1 MAETSVREMVS
12 GINII
17 TMNARR
23 SGYHHG
29 DLRNALE
36 TAALA
41 LVAEKGAHGF
51 TMAEAS
57 RRAQVSVAAPFKHFP
72 NREALLV
79 ALVLK
84 AHREQATRF
93 GAAVASAAEPVDQ
106 LAEFAAAYVQFTV
119 DEPALS
125 ELVFG
130 AGIDKSAYPELAD
143 AGAKVLAVLLPPAQ
157 SLRPD
162 DALGLVHTVG
172 ALAHGCA
179 AFLRERVFDSPE
191 TAKASARAAARALA
205 TPTAAAVSSPARP
218 ARPARRR

>member
-1 MAETSVREMVS
+1 
-12 GINII
+12 
-17 TMNARR
+17 MNARR

-36 TAALA
+36 AAALE
-41 LVAEKGAHGF
+41 LVAERGAHGF

-57 RRAQVSVAAPFKHFP
+57 RRAQVSVAAPFKHFA

-79 ALVLK
+79 ALVAK
-84 AHREQATRF
+84 AHREQARRF
-93 GAAVASAAEPVDQ
+93 AEAVGKADDPVEQ

-125 ELVFG
+125 ELIFG
-130 AGIDKSAYPELAD
+130 AGIDKSAYPELAE
-143 AGAKVLAVLLPPAQ
+143 AGGKVLEVLMAPAH
-157 SLRPD
+157 SLRPG
-162 DALGLVHTVG
+162 DALNLVHTIG

-179 AFLRERVFDSPE
+179 AFLRERVFDSPD

-205 TPTAAAVSSPARP
+205 RVP
-218 ARPARRR
+218 

>member
-1 MAETSVREMVS
+1 
-12 GINII
+12 
-17 TMNARR
+17 MNTRR

-36 TAALA
+36 TAALE
-41 LVAEKGAHGF
+41 LVAERGAHGF

-57 RRAQVSVAAPFKHFP
+57 RRAQVSVAAPFKHFA
-72 NREALLV
+72 NREALLA

-84 AHREQATRF
+84 AHDEQARRF
-93 GAAVASAAEPVDQ
+93 AEAVGSTADPVEQ

-125 ELVFG
+125 ELIFG
-130 AGIDKSAYPELAD
+130 AGIDKSAYPELAA
-143 AGAKVLAVLLPPAQ
+143 AGGKVLDVLMAPAQ
-157 SLRPD
+157 ALSP
-162 DALGLVHTVG
+162 DALALVHTIG
-172 ALAHGCA
+172 AMAHGCA

-205 TPTAAAVSSPARP
+205 RAR
-218 ARPARRR
+218 